1 MAYTIFGYLHVVGL
15 PVSTSKTNSQSIID
29 DVAQDLRHAG
39 FRILLVFSLLIA
51 LAVILGPPENVLVAS
66 INVFIWIGTALLG
79 LRFPSYGEAIAKLWT
94 LIVIPVGAYLIIQNG
109 LLPAALIPMV
119 AIFPILLLRGTWRIG
134 SGIFIV
140 SCSFLVPLFHTEYND
155 ALWLRMCITNFIVS
169 LLIYTLSSRLEKAL
183 IESKLKSTALD
194 EALVKE
200 RAALAT
206 QARFLATMS
215 HEIRTPLNGILGL
228 TDVVLSR
235 EINENARS
243 HLEKIQRSGVSLNRI
258 LNDVLDVSKLKA
270 GKLSLEAVAIDLKAV
285 ASDSVAFFSQLAQKK
300 GIVLNL
306 EIDERLNADV
316 IGDATRL
323 SQVLNNLISNAIKFT
338 HVGSVTLRI
347 MQGETSGSHQLV
359 KFSVIDTGDGI
370 DISDQERV
378 FDAFTQANS
387 SIQREFG
394 GTGLGLQI
402 VKSLVEAMGG
412 TVNLRSEL
420 KQGSEFSFELPF
432 SLPMNTPAKSV
443 ETPTGDITPS
453 AFYGS
458 ILIADDNE
466 INQVVAKALL
476 EDIGF
481 DVAQANNGREA
492 VDMALHHQFDLI
504 LMDLNM
510 PQMNGDE
517 AANIL
522 RNHSIS
528 TPIIAFT
535 AAVVKDELE
544 KALAAGMNDYL
555 TKPIDKDALHLIL
568 AKYLNSKTFSTNTD
582 VEKAFNTA

>member
-1 MAYTIFGYLHVVGL
+1 M
-15 PVSTSKTNSQSIID
+15 STSKTNSQSIID

-51 LAVILGPPENVLVAS
+51 LAVIFGPPEDVVAASVNVIV
-66 INVFIWIGTALLG
+66 WMGTALIG
-79 LRFPSYGEAIAKLWT
+79 LRFPSCGEVIAELWA
-94 LIVIPVGAYLIIQNG
+94 LIVIPVGVYVVIENG
-109 LLPAALIPMV
+109 MLPAALIPMV
-119 AIFPILLLRGTWRIG
+119 AVSAILLLRGTWRICALL
-134 SGIFIV
+134 IIV
-140 SCSFLVPLFHTEYND
+140 SVSFLIPLFQAEYNE
-155 ALWLRMCITNFIVS
+155 ALWLRMCITNLIVS
-169 LLIYTLSSRLEKAL
+169 LLMYTLSSRLEKAL
-183 IESKLKSTALD
+183 IESKLKSSALD
-194 EALVKE
+194 EALSKE

-258 LNDVLDVSKLKA
+258 LNDVLDVSKLNA

-285 ASDSVAFFSQLAQKK
+285 ASDSAAFFHQLAHNK

-306 EIDERLNADV
+306 QIDERLNANV

-359 KFSVIDTGDGI
+359 KFSVIDTGEGI

-412 TVNLRSEL
+412 TVNLHSEL
-420 KQGSEFSFELPF
+420 KKGSEFSFELPF
-432 SLPMNTPAKSV
+432 ALPINAPTKPV
-443 ETPTGDITPS
+443 EKRTCDTHLSFSG
-453 AFYGS
+453 GS

-517 AANIL
+517 ASNIL

-555 TKPIDKDALHLIL
+555 TKPIDKDALHVIL
-568 AKYLNSKTFSTNTD
+568 AKYLNSITFSTNTN
-582 VEKAFNTA
+582 VEKPFNTA

>member
-1 MAYTIFGYLHVVGL
+1 MAYTFIGYLHVVGL

-79 LRFPSYGEAIAKLWT
+79 LRLPSYGEAIAKLWT

-109 LLPAALIPMV
+109 LLPAVLIPLV

-134 SGIFIV
+134 SSIFIV
-140 SCSFLVPLFHTEYND
+140 SCSFLVPLFHAEYNE
-155 ALWLRMCITNFIVS
+155 ALWFRMCITTFIVS

-194 EALVKE
+194 EALIKE

-258 LNDVLDVSKLKA
+258 LNDVLDVSKLNA
-270 GKLSLEAVAIDLKAV
+270 GKLSLETVAIDLNAV
-285 ASDSVAFFSQLAQKK
+285 ASDSAAFFHQLAQNK

-306 EIDERLNADV
+306 EIDERLNTNV

-359 KFSVIDTGDGI
+359 KFSVIDTGEGI
-370 DISDQERV
+370 DISDQERI
-378 FDAFTQANS
+378 FDAFAQANN

-420 KQGSEFSFELPF
+420 KKGSEFSFELPF
-432 SLPMNTPAKSV
+432 AIPINASTKPV
-443 ETPTGDITPS
+443 ETRTRDAHLSFSG
-453 AFYGS
+453 GS

-492 VDMALHHQFDLI
+492 IDMALHHQFDLI

-555 TKPIDKDALHLIL
+555 TKPIDKDALHIIL
-568 AKYLNSKTFSTNTD
+568 AKHLSSKIFSTNAD

>member
-1 MAYTIFGYLHVVGL
+1 M
-15 PVSTSKTNSQSIID
+15 STSKTNSQSIID

-51 LAVILGPPENVLVAS
+51 LAVILVPPENVLVAS

-134 SGIFIV
+134 SSIFIV
-140 SCSFLVPLFHTEYND
+140 SCSFVVPLFHTEYND

-183 IESKLKSTALD
+183 IESKLKSAALD

-215 HEIRTPLNGILGL
+215 HEIRTPLNGVLGL

-258 LNDVLDVSKLKA
+258 LNDVLDVSKLNA

-300 GIVLNL
+300 GIILNL

-347 MQGETSGSHQLV
+347 IQGETSGSHQLV
-359 KFSVIDTGDGI
+359 KFSVIDTGEGI

-453 AFYGS
+453 AFCGS

-492 VDMALHHQFDLI
+492 VDVALHHQFDLI

-555 TKPIDKDALHLIL
+555 TKPIDKDALHVML